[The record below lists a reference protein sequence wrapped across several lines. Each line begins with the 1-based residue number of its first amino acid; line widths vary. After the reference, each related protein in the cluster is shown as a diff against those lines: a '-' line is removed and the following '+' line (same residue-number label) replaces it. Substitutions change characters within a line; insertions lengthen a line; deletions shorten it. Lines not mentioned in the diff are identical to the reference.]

1 MVVWH
6 ITTEVFRRFLEGRA
20 TKDEARQVVRH
31 LIGDC
36 AECVALTRKVVAD
49 FGTWFPR
56 PGRTGR
62 DESFER
68 VFENAIGLVA
78 PEKRRLAVERLRGW
92 GLWASLEELQ
102 PEERTA
108 LALGDRRYHHW
119 GFFRALLDASRSQ
132 SLSDP
137 RGAVSIV
144 ELALRVSEILDPAAV
159 GGEESATDLRAKGY
173 GILGNARRLAS
184 DLPGAR
190 EAINEAWRLLEE
202 GTGDPLERAQL
213 LSFDASYIRML
224 GEFETAETTLEEA
237 LQIYTAAG
245 DPHLQGRTL
254 LQMGSAIGYADPAR
268 GIAYVRR
275 ALGLINI
282 SREPR
287 LELCA
292 RHDLA
297 HFLSDAG
304 QPEEALA
311 ILDRARPLYKQF
323 QDDWTQL
330 RLHWLEGRIARALG
344 YLEEAAQILR
354 QVWRG
359 FRGRALYYELVM
371 VSIDLAETYVAQGHH
386 ATAARLIAEVHPIL
400 EAWGIHRK
408 VLAAWLVLQQAVEL
422 RQAANLFSEI
432 RRYLYRCWH
441 TPTEFTREFP
451 R

>member
-1 MVVWH
+1 MVAWH
-6 ITTEVFRRFLEGRA
+6 ITADLFRRFLEGRA
-20 TKDEARQVVRH
+20 TKDEARRIVRH
-31 LIGDC
+31 LVGDC
-36 AECVALTRKVVAD
+36 TECAALTRKVVAD
-49 FGTWFPR
+49 SGYWFPR
-56 PGRTGR
+56 RGRRGR
-62 DESFER
+62 DKSFEQA
-68 VFENAIGLVA
+68 FESVISLVA
-78 PEKRRLAVERLRGW
+78 PERRRLAVERLRGW
-92 GLWASLEELQ
+92 GLWAALEELQ

-119 GFFRALLDASRSQ
+119 GFFRALLDASRWQ

-137 RGAVSIV
+137 RQAVSIV
-144 ELALRVSEILDPAAV
+144 ELALRVAEILDPAAV
-159 GGEESATDLRAKGY
+159 GGDESATDLRAKGY

-184 DLPGAR
+184 DLAGAR
-190 EAINEAWRLLEE
+190 AAINEAWRLLEE

-224 GEFETAETTLEEA
+224 GEYETAEAALEEA
-237 LQIYTAAG
+237 LGIYAAAG
-245 DPHLQGRTL
+245 DRHLEGRTL
-254 LQMGSAIGYADPAR
+254 LQMGNAIGYVDPVRAI
-268 GIAYVRR
+268 GHLRR
-275 ALGLINI
+275 ALSLIDI

-344 YLEEAAQILR
+344 LEEAAHILL
-354 QVWRG
+354 QVWHG
-359 FRGRALYYELVM
+359 FHRRALHYDFVM
-371 VSIDLAETYVAQGHH
+371 VTIDLAETYVAQGHH
-386 ATAARLIAEVHPIL
+386 ATAARLTAEVYPVL
-400 EAWGIHRK
+400 EALGIHRYA
-408 VLAAWLVLQQAVEL
+408 LAAWLMLQQAIEL
-422 RQAANLFSEI
+422 RQAPGLFRKI
-432 RRYLYRCWH
+432 RLYFGRTWH
-441 TPTEFTREFP
+441 QPAEFIRDFP

>member
-6 ITTEVFRRFLEGRA
+6 ITADLFRRFLEGRA
-20 TKDEARQVVRH
+20 TKDEARRIVRH
-31 LIGDC
+31 LIGNC
-36 AECVALTRKVVAD
+36 EQCVALTSKVVAD
-49 FGTWFPR
+49 CGIWFPR
-56 PGRTGR
+56 PGRAGR
-62 DESFER
+62 KSFER
-68 VFENAIGLVA
+68 AFENAIGLVSPA
-78 PEKRRLAVERLRGW
+78 RHRLAEERLRGW

-108 LALGDRRYHHW
+108 LALGDSRYHHW
-119 GFFRALLDASRSQ
+119 GFFRALLDASRAQ

-144 ELALRVSEILDPAAV
+144 ELALRVAEILDPAAV

-202 GTGDPLERAQL
+202 GSGDPLERAQL

-237 LQIYTAAG
+237 LQIYTSMG
-245 DPHLQGRTL
+245 DLHLQGRTL
-254 LQMGSAIGYADPAR
+254 LQMGSTIGYADPAR

-275 ALGLINI
+275 ALGLIDI

-292 RHDLA
+292 HHDLA
-297 HFLSDAG
+297 LFLSDAG
-304 QPEEALA
+304 QPEEALV

-344 YLEEAAQILR
+344 ILEEAAHILR

-359 FRGRALYYELVM
+359 FRGRVLHYEVVM

-386 ATAARLIAEVHPIL
+386 ATAARLIGEVHPIL
-400 EAWGIHRK
+400 VAWGSNRNA
-408 VLAAWLVLQQAVEL
+408 LAAWLMLQQAIEL
-422 RQAANLFSEI
+422 RQTANLFSDI
-432 RRYLYRCWH
+432 RRYLARCWH
-441 TPTEFTREFP
+441 IPAELPRDFP